1 MTRSNLL
8 TGLVMGTLGAIAMG
22 SAAPA
27 LKMLASTE
35 LSPVNVIQVRTV
47 IGAVAL
53 LTAALLLRR
62 GRLLIPRRDWWL
74 VAVYGVVTIAVNQVL
89 YTVALARLPVGV
101 ALLLEY
107 LSPVL
112 VALWVRFVQRKQ
124 VPNLLWVGI
133 AVLLAGLALVSKV
146 GTASGLDGVGVLF
159 GLLAAL
165 TLAGR
170 FLLAERGLRTHDPL
184 VMATWGG
191 CLGALA
197 LVAAGAVAPFPV
209 SALAGT
215 ATLGEASAPVW
226 ALALYVGLIG
236 MAGAILLAVVAQRTI
251 PSTSASLVAA
261 LEIIVGGVL
270 AAVVLGERLTPA
282 QWVGSAAMLV
292 GIVLAQVA
300 VARRGAEPVPVTG
313 AAADVV
319 VVAVPGAAPGA
330 GAAPGPE
337 PGPGVGAGSGAGV
350 GPGAGSGPEVGVAPA
365 SSAVPGAG
373 APPGPGPGAG
383 SGAGVPRADS
393 GAPR

>member
-1 MTRSNLL
+1 MTRSDLL
-8 TGLVMGTLGAIAMG
+8 ASLAVGTLGAVAMG

-47 IGAVAL
+47 IGALAL
-53 LTAALLLRR
+53 LTAALLLRC
-62 GRLLIPRRDWWL
+62 GRLLVPRRDWWL

-112 VALWVRFVQRKQ
+112 VALWVRFVRRER

-133 AVLLAGLALVSKV
+133 AILLAGLALVSKV
-146 GTASGLDGVGVLF
+146 GSASGLDGVGVIF

-191 CLGALA
+191 CLGAVA
-197 LVAAGAVAPFPV
+197 LVAAGVVAPFPV
-209 SALAGT
+209 SALGGT
-215 ATLGEASAPVW
+215 ATLGGASAPVW
-226 ALALYVGLIG
+226 ALALYVGLVG

-261 LEIIVGGVL
+261 LEIVVGGVL

-282 QWVGSAAMLV
+282 QWVGSAGMLV

-300 VARRGAEPVPVTG
+300 VARRAGRPAPVTG
-313 AAADVV
+313 A
-319 VVAVPGAAPGA
+319 VAGG
-330 GAAPGPE
+330 GAAPGPGSGAG
-337 PGPGVGAGSGAGV
+337 PAPGVGPAPAAGSGAG
-350 GPGAGSGPEVGVAPA
+350 A
-365 SSAVPGAG
+365 
-373 APPGPGPGAG
+373 
-383 SGAGVPRADS
+383 GAGVPR
-393 GAPR
+393 